1 MTPQRLICSSISS
14 VYAKLAVALLLVL
27 PALATPARMQAQSK
41 LFSVAKDSIPLFNGF
56 SVSFDLIGA
65 AMRVMSDYDE
75 YEGALRLNLHNQY
88 FPVVEVGYGS
98 ANHERDE
105 VTGLSYKTQAPYFRL
120 GCDLNLLKNKNTPNR
135 LYGGIRYAFTSYK
148 ADIWREDT
156 ADPVWGDITS
166 FRMEGESCSQHW
178 MEIVFG
184 LDAKLWGPLHAG
196 WAVRY
201 KRRLTH
207 QDGAAGN
214 VWYVPGYGRSGDTRI
229 SANFNVIIDI

>member
-14 VYAKLAVALLLVL
+14 IFAKLAVALLLVL
-27 PALATPARMQAQSK
+27 PALAAPARMQAQSK

-65 AMRVMSDYDE
+65 AMRVMSDYGE

-135 LYGGIRYAFTSYK
+135 LYGGLRYAFTSYK
-148 ADIWREDT
+148 VDMSRPEIDDGGRELQPALDGNRVRT
-156 ADPVWGDITS
+156 GCQTVGTATCRMGSTLQTAADPPGRGGRQRVV
-166 FRMEGESCSQHW
+166 CA
-178 MEIVFG
+178 G
-184 LDAKLWGPLHAG
+184 L
-196 WAVRY
+196 RSI
-201 KRRLTH
+201 RRHPHLGQLQCH
-207 QDGAAGN
+207 HRHLS
-214 VWYVPGYGRSGDTRI
+214 P
-229 SANFNVIIDI
+229 